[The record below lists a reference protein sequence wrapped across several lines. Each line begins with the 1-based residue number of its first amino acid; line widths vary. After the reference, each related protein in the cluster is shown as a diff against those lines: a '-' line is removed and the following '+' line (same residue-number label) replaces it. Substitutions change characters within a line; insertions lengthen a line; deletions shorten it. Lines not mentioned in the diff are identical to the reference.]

1 MHLAKARSAALAL
14 VTALLFSYSS
24 SVAVTIDD
32 LSDQFPPNPDLPVSG
47 RPVIFVGYKCDGS
60 ACPPGV
66 MVTHT
71 GSDAAYQTGL
81 AGVLGGEREAVIY
94 EVTGTADAGIWGP
107 GNVIS
112 FNHNAGASAILDLF
126 YGVSAELNADLT
138 AGMATALIVEV
149 LSGDMYAGPRPVHC
163 TITVTSNLGT
173 GSETTASQT
182 LDLIDETEY
191 EFPFTGFAG
200 IDFTDVDRISYRFDA
215 SDYTSVDFSI
225 GPLRTDEEMVGV
237 EDTTWGAIKSQYR

>member
-1 MHLAKARSAALAL
+1 MHLANVRSVALAL
-14 VTALLFSYSS
+14 LPALLISFSSAG
-24 SVAVTIDD
+24 AVTIDD

-47 RPVIFVGYKCDGS
+47 RAIIFVGYKCDGS
-60 ACPPGV
+60 ACPPGA
-66 MVTHT
+66 MVTHS
-71 GSDAAYQTGL
+71 GSDAAFQSGL
-81 AGVLGGEREAVIY
+81 SGVLGGEREAVIH

-112 FNHNAGASAILDLF
+112 FNHNAGASAILDLS
-126 YGVSAELNADLT
+126 YGVSVELNADLT

-163 TITVTSNLGT
+163 TITVTSGLGT

-182 LDLIDETEY
+182 VDLIDETQY

-200 IDFTDVDRISYRFDA
+200 VDFTDVDRISYRFDA

-225 GPLRTDEEMVGV
+225 GPLRTDEQVVGV
-237 EDTTWGAIKSQYR
+237 EQSTWGSIKSRF